1 MQTTSVREPEHP
13 PVRLDLNRPEHTD
26 GDEPRLGDDAGRSG
40 PERCKG
46 KVPSLSTT
54 AVPSRTRLALLLGG
68 LIALGPLTIDMYLP
82 ALPGIAGEFAASAS
96 TIQLTLTG
104 TLVGLAAGQLFIGP
118 LADAVGR
125 RTPLLI
131 GTTLHIVS
139 SLLIMVAPNIA
150 VFGALRVLQGVGGAA
165 GAVVA
170 MAVVRDLFTGRP
182 AATLLSRLMLVMGA
196 APVLAPTLGGELLRF
211 ADWRGVF
218 AFLALYGAAILALL
232 AFALPETLP
241 AERRRPARIGAT
253 LVSYGTLFKDRTFV
267 GLILM
272 AGFAMAGMFG
282 YVSGSSFV
290 FQEQFGL
297 DAQQFGLLFGAGA
310 IFLIGAT
317 QGNAALLRYFE
328 PKQILLVASIAGT
341 VSGAVL
347 AALAATGVGGL
358 VGVVAPLWAVLAAV
372 GFMLPNAPALAL
384 SRHGE
389 RAGTA
394 AALLGA
400 VQFGVGALTSPVV
413 GLLGNDALAMGL
425 TIAGAQVLA
434 LAVLVVVVRP
444 WTLADLEE
452 PTPVPGKAAAEAVVE
467 AA

>member
-1 MQTTSVREPEHP
+1 MSTRKAPPLPTPPATPAPTTP
-13 PVRLDLNRPEHTD
+13 
-26 GDEPRLGDDAGRSG
+26 GRA
-40 PERCKG
+40 RI
-46 KVPSLSTT
+46 
-54 AVPSRTRLALLLGG
+54 ALLLGA

-82 ALPGIAGEFAASAS
+82 ALPGIATELQTSSS

-104 TLVGLAAGQLFIGP
+104 TLIGLAFGQLFIGP

-125 RTPLLI
+125 RKPLLA
-131 GTTLHIVS
+131 GTALHVVS
-139 SLLIMVAPNIA
+139 SLLIVVAPN
-150 VFGALRVLQGVGGAA
+150 VEVLGVLRVLQGVGSAA

-170 MAVVRDLFTGRP
+170 MAVVRDLFTGRA

-196 APVLAPTLGGELLRF
+196 APVLAPTLGGELLRV

-218 AFLALYGAAILALL
+218 VALAVYGLVILGVLY
-232 AFALPETLP
+232 FALGETLP
-241 AERRRPARIGAT
+241 PERRRSAAVGPTLRAYGA
-253 LVSYGTLFKDRTFV
+253 LFRDRVYV
-267 GLILM
+267 GLILV

-290 FQEQFGL
+290 FQQEFGL

-317 QGNAALLRYFE
+317 QANAALLRRFE
-328 PKQILLVASIAGT
+328 PRQLLLTASVSGT
-341 VSGAVL
+341 VAAAVL
-347 AALAATGVGGL
+347 ALLAGTGTGGL
-358 VGVVAPLWAVLAAV
+358 VGVVVPLWAVLASV
-372 GFMLPNAPALAL
+372 GLALPNAPALAL

-425 TIAGAQVLA
+425 TIAGSQVLA
-434 LAVLVVVVRP
+434 LTMLLAVVRP
-444 WTLADLEE
+444 WTLGNIDEE
-452 PTPVPGKAAAEAVVE
+452 SAPAAVEPELVDERPAV
-467 AA
+467 A

>member
-1 MQTTSVREPEHP
+1 MSTRKAPPLPTPPATPAPTTP
-13 PVRLDLNRPEHTD
+13 
-26 GDEPRLGDDAGRSG
+26 GRA
-40 PERCKG
+40 RI
-46 KVPSLSTT
+46 
-54 AVPSRTRLALLLGG
+54 ALLLGA

-82 ALPGIAGEFAASAS
+82 ALPGIATELQTSSS

-104 TLVGLAAGQLFIGP
+104 TLIGLAFGQLFIGP

-125 RTPLLI
+125 RKPLLA
-131 GTTLHIVS
+131 GTALHVVS
-139 SLLIMVAPNIA
+139 SLLIVVAPN
-150 VFGALRVLQGVGGAA
+150 VEVLGVLRVLQGVGSAA

-170 MAVVRDLFTGRP
+170 MAVVRDLFTGRA

-196 APVLAPTLGGELLRF
+196 APVLAPTLGGELLRV

-218 AFLALYGAAILALL
+218 VALAVYGLVILAVLY
-232 AFALPETLP
+232 FALGETLP
-241 AERRRPARIGAT
+241 PERRRSAAVGPT
-253 LVSYGTLFKDRTFV
+253 LRAYGSLFRDRVYV
-267 GLILM
+267 GLILV

-290 FQEQFGL
+290 FQQEFGL

-317 QGNAALLRYFE
+317 QANAALLRRFE
-328 PKQILLVASIAGT
+328 PRQLLLTASVSGT
-341 VSGAVL
+341 VAAAVL
-347 AALAATGVGGL
+347 AVLAGTGTGGL
-358 VGVVAPLWAVLAAV
+358 VGVVVPLWAVLASV
-372 GFMLPNAPALAL
+372 GLALPNAPALAL

-425 TIAGAQVLA
+425 TIAGSQVLA
-434 LAVLVVVVRP
+434 LTMLLAVVRP
-444 WTLADLEE
+444 WTLGNIDEE
-452 PTPVPGKAAAEAVVE
+452 SAPAVVE
-467 AA
+467 PEFVDERPAVA